1 MLLYEAEGVC
11 RTTYDPASQIM
22 VATWWNMLHEHIRP
36 NLTAQMDQVRAGVRF
51 LIIDVGDCLGAPT
64 PEDQAWF
71 GDTVFP
77 SYRAD
82 GLIALINVVPR
93 SGKAR
98 LGANRWQR
106 TASEFG
112 FYTFDTSDVATALD
126 LIAER
131 YGVRASVEAV
141 ST

>member
-1 MLLYEAEGVC
+1 MLLYEADDVC

-22 VATWWNMLHEHIRP
+22 VATWWDMRHEHIRP
-36 NLTAQMDQVRAGVRF
+36 NLVAQMDQVKAGVRF
-51 LIIDVGDCLGAPT
+51 LVIDVGDCRGAPT

-77 SYRAD
+77 SYRAH
-82 GLIALINVVPR
+82 GLQALINVVPR
-93 SGKAR
+93 SGKTR

-112 FYTFDTSDVATALD
+112 FDTFDTSDVSAALD

-131 YGVRASVEAV
+131 YGVRASLEAV
-141 ST
+141 TT